1 MNTAAE
7 REGDEWV
14 PNGRKQWTTNASYAD
29 FAQVFA
35 RTTPGEEG

>member
-1 MNTAAE
+1 MKTAAE
-7 REGDEWV
+7 RDGDEWV
-14 PNGRKQWTTNASYAD
+14 PNGRKQWTTNAPYAD